1 MSWAAGGI
9 QHTSAGCGHPYRIDP
24 DQRHPVQL
32 VGGDPFELRALTDPT
47 VAAVTVELDDGSA
60 VPMQRVTLDDL
71 YDDVGVDPG
80 DGHLAAASGSRPD
93 IGCAQ
98 PWRVRLTAPPRG
110 VVGYRFVAAGCSTER
125 FLAPVGVWGDV
136 GGELSL
142 VGDGGH
148 GDARVS
154 ATDWLVTDDGV
165 VGVRVALALAAGER
179 VVGFGE
185 RFDSVDQRGRV
196 LDTTVFEQYKQQ
208 GNRTYLPSPFAI
220 VAGGERGWGFH
231 VRTSRRVHFDVGHQT
246 ADRLLIELAVDPAR
260 PVVELRLYEGD
271 PRLVLA
277 THLAEVG
284 GLRRPP
290 DWVFRPWM
298 SANDWNTQ
306 ARVEAEVARSVELG
320 VPVGAVVIEAW
331 SDESTFAVFRDAR
344 YDVRPDGAPLA
355 AADVTY
361 PPDGAWPDPA
371 GMIRRLGERDV
382 RVLLW
387 QIPVLPSGDD
397 EGHRRDGGQLA
408 ADAATMTARGYCVG
422 EADGTPYR
430 NRGWWFPGALLPD
443 WTNPAATQWWLAKRR
458 YLVDELGVAGF
469 KTDGGEHAWGDELTY
484 ADGTRGAESNNRF
497 PLAYAEAYSSLFD
510 DGEGT
515 VFSRAGFTGAGR
527 APCHW
532 AGDEDSTWPA
542 FRASITAGLS
552 AAVSGVAFWGW
563 DLAGFSGE
571 LPTVELYVRAAAMA
585 ALCPIMQY
593 HSEFTGN
600 LADADGRRPQRDR
613 TPWNVA
619 EQRGDQRAL
628 TLYRR
633 FAVLRERLQPYL
645 RAQADVCV
653 DERVPMMRPLGLGWP
668 TDRAVWEHPL
678 QYQFGDSML
687 VAPVCDE
694 GATGVDVY
702 LPEGAWIDAWS
713 GEERRGPRLVRRPV
727 PWDEIAVYLTADAAA
742 SLLPLFRDLP
752 DPLPPDPEDF
762 HKQNRADL
770 HDFAPQNRDGGR

>member
-1 MSWAAGGI
+1 MSAASWRS
-9 QHTSAGCGHPYRIDP
+9 SAT
-24 DQRHPVQL
+24 RH
-32 VGGDPFELRALTDPT
+32 
-47 VAAVTVELDDGSA
+47 
-60 VPMQRVTLDDL
+60 
-71 YDDVGVDPG
+71 G
-80 DGHLAAASGSRPD
+80 DG
-93 IGCAQ
+93 
-98 PWRVRLTAPPRG
+98 RV
-110 VVGYRFVAAGCSTER
+110 V
-125 FLAPVGVWGDV
+125 
-136 GGELSL
+136 
-142 VGDGGH
+142 
-148 GDARVS
+148 

-165 VGVRVALALAAGER
+165 VGVRVALALGAGER

-185 RFDSVDQRGRV
+185 RFDALDQRGRV

-231 VRTSRRVHFDVGHQT
+231 VRTSRRVHFDVGRAA

-260 PVVELRLYEGD
+260 PVVELRLYDGD
-271 PRLVLA
+271 PRPILA
-277 THLAEVG
+277 AHLAEVG

-290 DWVFRPWM
+290 DWVFHPWM

-306 ARVEAEVARSVELG
+306 ARVEAEVARSLELG

-331 SDESTFAVFRDAR
+331 SDESTFTVFRDAR
-344 YDVRPDGAPLA
+344 YEVRPDGAPLT

-397 EGHRRDGGQLA
+397 DGHRRDGGQLA
-408 ADAATMTARGYCVG
+408 ADLATMTARAYCVG
-422 EADGTPYR
+422 EADASPYR

-469 KTDGGEHAWGDELTY
+469 KTDGGEHAWGDELRY

-497 PLAYAEAYSSLFD
+497 ALAYAEAYSSLFD
-510 DGEGT
+510 GGEGT

-571 LPTVELYVRAAAMA
+571 LPTVELYVRATAMA

-600 LADADGRRPQRDR
+600 LADADGRRPARDR

-619 EQRGDQRAL
+619 EQRGDERAL
-628 TLYRR
+628 TLFRR

-653 DERVPMMRPLGLGWP
+653 ARPGADDAAAGPRLADRPRRVGPPAAVPVRRLDARGAGVRRRGDGRRRVPAR
-668 TDRAVWEHPL
+668 
-678 QYQFGDSML
+678 S
-687 VAPVCDE
+687 
-694 GATGVDVY
+694 GVGRR
-702 LPEGAWIDAWS
+702 L
-713 GEERRGPRLVRRPV
+713 ERRG
-727 PWDEIAVYLTADAAA
+727 
-742 SLLPLFRDLP
+742 
-752 DPLPPDPEDF
+752 
-762 HKQNRADL
+762 
-770 HDFAPQNRDGGR
+770 GGRSAPPPPRRALGRDRGVRHRRRGGVPPPALPRPPRPPPPRPRRFPQAKSSEPARFRAPRIANAAR